1 MVKNK
6 GRNKNKEILQVTL
19 TVCISFTNVT
29 SHIKECDVLWIHKSF
44 WALLQT
50 RQVALKLNSS
60 FFLFHKKAPKRWAT
74 NNYEEQTWQWE
85 KIKVRSTVVCMGF
98 TLNIPLA
105 VLHTQQLPPSI
116 ATHFML
122 SLILHSTLMTPTQY
136 FLLKKSSSV
145 TVQSI
150 ALWSNFKHCFHI
162 YL

>member
-6 GRNKNKEILQVTL
+6 VRNKNKGILQITL

-29 SHIKECDVLWIHKSF
+29 HHIKVCDVLWICKSV

-60 FFLFHKKAPKRWAT
+60 FFLFLKKAPKRWAMQ
-74 NNYEEQTWQWE
+74 NYEEQTWQYK
-85 KIKVRSTVVCMGF
+85 KIKVRCTVICMGS
-98 TLNIPLA
+98 TLNITTRCSTHTADASLHCYPLHDFSH
-105 VLHTQQLPPSI
+105 LT
-116 ATHFML
+116 FNFND
-122 SLILHSTLMTPTQY
+122 PTQY
-136 FLLKKSSSV
+136 FLLKRSSSV

-150 ALWSNFKHCFHI
+150 ALWSNFKHFYHI